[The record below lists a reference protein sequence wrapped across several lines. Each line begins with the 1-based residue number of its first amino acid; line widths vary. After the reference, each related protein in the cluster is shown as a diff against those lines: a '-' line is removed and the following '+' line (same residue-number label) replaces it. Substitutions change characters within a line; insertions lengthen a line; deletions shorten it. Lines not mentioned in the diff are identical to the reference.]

1 MPLLPVPV
9 KAKRKR
15 PYQGNDAY
23 GVLGVHPDAPTGE
36 VKRAYLRLARQYHPD
51 VNPSPEAKQEFVRFT
66 RAYEYIIKHGDL
78 VRLQMKCSVVELR
91 VDYANFLLV
100 HKRAKDYAGVE
111 VDPPPF
117 NPAYLQRNELSER
130 MEKLGNYQTFQC
142 PFCRWREKC
151 DRATGFGQVK
161 DIHHEMQKKVMART
175 LAFLFGAKKVK

>member
-1 MPLLPVPV
+1 MGVSLLPVPV

-15 PYQGNDAY
+15 PYRGNDAY
-23 GVLGVHPDAPTGE
+23 GVLCVHPDAPTGE

-78 VRLQMKCSVVELR
+78 VRLQMKCSVVESK

-117 NPAYLQRNELSER
+117 NPAYLQRNELSEK
-130 MEKLGNYQTFQC
+130 MEKLGSYQAFQC

-175 LAFLFGAKKVK
+175 LAFFFGAK